1 MEKARIGRND
11 PCPCGS
17 GKKYK
22 KCCGKNIASIDLIL
36 ETELEQ
42 VQRNLMRWTM
52 AEHKQ
57 EIDAY
62 LAPYYDRLA
71 LNHQTKKMYQYFAA
85 TWYVNAVL
93 REDGSTLLQH
103 YINVHQASLSERIID
118 HLNKWQQAVPSVF
131 HVIGWDG
138 VYVFTEDLFS
148 GEVKRVKAAAEGQ
161 IQREQGIAIGTI
173 LPSGGSYIFLATF
186 FHIPEKSGETGMI
199 ESEVRD
205 LYKGSG
211 ADNVRD
217 WLAGS
222 FLDVMER
229 FMFESND
236 EVFGANEADKALEQ
250 KKEAATGKTDLKE
263 LEKNKAI
270 EKKEAAP
277 AATDS
282 GLAPDHEKVAQ
293 IFHAY
298 ALGYDLPD
306 YAQEIGK
313 DLWHTYCERTNPIL
327 RKPEVAVAALVYLV
341 ESIRGGRITQAELAR
356 LYEVSATSI
365 STRYKAMCKELE
377 TEIEAAIRKVP
388 EDVK

>member
-42 VQRNLMRWTM
+42 VQRDLMRWTM
-52 AEHKQ
+52 SGHKR

-71 LNHQTKKMYQYFAA
+71 LNHQTKQMYQYFAA
-85 TWYVNAVL
+85 TWYINAVL
-93 REDGSTLLQH
+93 REDGTTLLQK
-103 YINVHQASLSERIID
+103 YIDTRKKALSDRVKN

-131 HVIGWDG
+131 RVTGWDG
-138 VYVFTEDLFS
+138 VYVFAEDLFTN
-148 GEVKRVKAAAEGQ
+148 EVKRVKAAAEGL
-161 IQREQGIAIGTI
+161 IQREKGIAIGTI
-173 LPSGGSYIFLATF
+173 LPAGNSYVFLATF
-186 FHIPEKSGETGMI
+186 FHIPEASGETATI
-199 ESEVRD
+199 ENEVRN
-205 LYKGSG
+205 LFTNSN
-211 ADNVRD
+211 AENTRD
-217 WLAGS
+217 WMAGS
-222 FLDVMER
+222 FLDVIER

-236 EVFGANEADKALEQ
+236 EVLNANEADKAVEQ
-250 KKEAATGKTDLKE
+250 KKEEETVKSDLAE
-263 LEKNKAI
+263 LGEVQQ
-270 EKKEAAP
+270 E
-277 AATDS
+277 S

-306 YAQEIGK
+306 YAQEFGNE
-313 DLWHTYCERTNPIL
+313 LWKTYCERTNPTL

-341 ESIRGGRITQAELAR
+341 ETIRGGRMTQAELAR

-365 STRYKAMCKELE
+365 SSRYKAMCKELAD
-377 TEIEAAIRKVP
+377 EIEEMSRKVP
-388 EDVK
+388 ENIK